1 MAIPK
6 SSYTAEQIK
15 VLEGL
20 DPVRKRPGMYIGSTD
35 QRGMHHLLKEIV
47 DNSVDEAIAEFA
59 KNVWVVIH
67 PDGRAAVSDDG
78 RGIPVET
85 QKKYGVS
92 ALELAMTKLHAGGKF
107 DDRVYQASGGL
118 HGVGASAVNAL
129 SEEMSVVVKRNK
141 KYYFQSYRIGKPKD
155 KVKEIPGR
163 EAEKISPEIFR
174 FGDFSG
180 RDSGTLTIFLPD
192 KSIFKSGIKWDE
204 SMIIEF
210 LRQRAY
216 LLAGLFVH
224 FRNLENGQEKHFYF
238 EGGIKSL
245 VTHLN
250 FHKKPLHEVIYCAG
264 EYREAGFPIGV
275 EAALQYNESFSENLE
290 SFANVINTP
299 DGGAHVTGFRMALS
313 KAIKDYA
320 VKNGLLKEDK
330 DGIVGEDL
338 REGLTAV
345 VFVKMNASQIQFE
358 SQTKTKLNNIEA
370 QSAVYQVLK
379 SKLDE
384 YFEEHPAEARRIVE
398 KVLLSARA
406 RMAAR
411 AAKDAVIR
419 KGALEGSG
427 LPGKLAD
434 CQSKL
439 PEESE
444 LFIVEGDSAGGC
456 FSADT
461 EVALADGRNLS
472 FKELVEEN
480 KDGKQNYCYTV
491 KQDGSIGLALIKSPR
506 LTKKNAQV
514 IKILLDDGK
523 EIICTPDHK
532 FMLRNGSYKQAQDLT
547 SNDSLMPLRKKLSRI
562 NGRITINGYEMV
574 FNPGRHT
581 WIFTHL
587 LADQYNLENGIY
599 QESDG
604 AHRHHVDFNKLN
616 NNPTNIKRLSG
627 EEHLGLH
634 KKILEFTLHR
644 PDVKKKVA
652 KLHQTL
658 KFRDKIRRAM
668 TTPQMRKML
677 SDRAKKQ
684 WQDDDYKQFM
694 TSKFLEFY
702 RTNSAYREKNLRK
715 LNEAQ
720 KRYWSDSGNRE
731 KRAELVEAFFRSNPE
746 RREQLRKAALL
757 QWSDASLRNWRS
769 RKTMEQWTDEF
780 RIKRK
785 TAYNKTYLNRAL
797 SALHNIYSRLG
808 TVDKSEYQ
816 SLRRATNDKCLIRY
830 ETIRERFF
838 NGDELALNQAAINYN
853 HKIKKVI
860 FLNKC
865 FDVYDMEVPD
875 THNFALSAGIFV
887 HNSAKMGRDRKFQA
901 ILPMWGK
908 ILNTERARLD
918 KIIDYQA
925 LKDLLIALG
934 TGIGETFDIKK
945 LRYHRIILMADADVD
960 GEHITTLNLTFFY
973 RHLPE
978 IIKSGYLYVAQP
990 PLYKI
995 QFKGKTQYVY
1005 SDEERDASVLSIKVG
1020 AKDAKITIQRFKGL
1034 GEMNATQLWETT
1046 MNPENRI
1053 LKQVVV
1059 DDATRADAA
1068 FETLMGPDVPPRKK
1082 FIQTHAKLATL
1093 DI

>member
-1 MAIPK
+1 MK

-35 QRGMHHLLKEIV
+35 QKGMHHLLKEIV
-47 DNSVDEAIAEFA
+47 DNSVDEAIAGFA

-67 PDGRAAVSDDG
+67 PDGRATVVDDG
-78 RGIPVET
+78 RGIPVEV
-85 QKKYGVS
+85 QKKFGVS

-129 SEEMSVVVKRNK
+129 SQEMTVVVKRSKN
-141 KYYFQSYRIGKPKD
+141 YFIQSYRAGKPTE
-155 KVKEIPGR
+155 KVKEIASDRIVKLFP
-163 EAEKISPEIFR
+163 EAVGFSAISTQ
-174 FGDFSG
+174 
-180 RDSGTLTIFLPD
+180 DSGTITTFFPD
-192 KSIFKSGIKWDE
+192 ESIFKSGINWDME
-204 SMIIEF
+204 TIMTF
-210 LRQRAY
+210 LRERAY

-224 FRNLENGQEKHFYF
+224 FRQLNSGIEKHFYF

-245 VTHLN
+245 VAHLN
-250 FHKKPLHEVIYCAG
+250 FHKKPLHEVIYCTG
-264 EYREAGFPIGV
+264 EYREAGFPVGV
-275 EAALQYNESFSENLE
+275 EAAIQYNESFSENLQ

-330 DGIVGEDL
+330 NGITGEDL

-345 VFVKMNASQIQFE
+345 VFVKMSTSQIQFE
-358 SQTKTKLNNIEA
+358 SQTKAKLNNIEA

-406 RMAAR
+406 RLAAR

-461 EVALADGRNLS
+461 KVALADGRNLS
-472 FKELVEEN
+472 FKEITAEIQA
-480 KDGKQNYCYTV
+480 GKQNYCYTI
-491 KQDGSIGLALIKSPR
+491 KKDGTVGLAPIMNPR
-506 LTKKNAQV
+506 LTKKNAQL
-514 IKILLDDGK
+514 IKIILDNK
-523 EIICTPDHK
+523 AEIVCTPDHK
-532 FMLRNGSYKQAQDLT
+532 FMLRNGSYRQAGDLT
-547 SNDSLMPLRKKLSRI
+547 PNDSLMPLRKKLSHI
-562 NGRITINGYEMV
+562 DNRITIDGYEMV
-574 FNPGRHT
+574 LDPNKHR

-587 LADQYNLENGIY
+587 LADKYNLDRAVY
-599 QESDG
+599 RESDG

-616 NNPTNIKRLSG
+616 NNPTNIKRLSQ
-627 EEHLGLH
+627 EEHLVLH
-634 KKILEFTLHR
+634 KKILEVTLHR

-652 KLHQTL
+652 RLHKTPE
-658 KFRDKIRRAM
+658 FRDKIRQAM
-668 TTPQMRKML
+668 TTAAMRKML
-677 SDRAKKQ
+677 SDRAKIQ
-684 WQDDDYKQFM
+684 WQDDSYKQFM
-694 TSKFLEFY
+694 TKKFLEFY
-702 RTNSAYREKNLRK
+702 RTDSAYREKNLRR

-720 KRYWSDSGNRE
+720 KRYWSDSENRT
-731 KRAELVEAFFRSNPE
+731 KRAELVEEFFQSHPE
-746 RREQLRKAALL
+746 RRQQLRDTAIR
-757 QWSDASLRNWRS
+757 QWSDAALRKWRS
-769 RKTMEQWTDEF
+769 QKTAEQWTDEF

-785 TAYNKTYLNRAL
+785 TAYDKTYLNKAL
-797 SALHNIYSRLG
+797 SALHDIYSKSG
-808 TVDKSEYQ
+808 IVDKSKYQ
-816 SLRRATNDKCLIRY
+816 SRRRETNDKSLIRY
-830 ETIRERFF
+830 ETICERFF
-838 NGDELALNQAAINYN
+838 NGSEEALSQAVVNYN
-853 HKIKKVI
+853 HKIKKII
-860 FLNKC
+860 FLDEGA
-865 FDVYDMEVPD
+865 DVYDMEVPG
-875 THNFALSAGIFV
+875 THNFALAAGIFV

-918 KIIDYQA
+918 KIIAYQA

-978 IIKSGYLYVAQP
+978 IIQSGYLYVAQP

-995 QFKGKTQYVY
+995 QHKGKTQYVY
-1005 SDEERDASVLSIKVG
+1005 SDEDRDRTVSSIKAAPG
-1020 AKDAKITIQRFKGL
+1020 EAKITIQRFKGL
-1034 GEMNATQLWETT
+1034 GEMNAIQLWETT
-1046 MNPENRI
+1046 MNPQNRI
-1053 LKQVVV
+1053 LKQVMVE
-1059 DDATRADAA
+1059 DAA
-1068 FETLMGPDVPPRKK
+1068 KADLTFETLMGPEVPPRKK